1 VTTKYIATAVS
12 AVCGTGA
19 AIAGMTSGAPA
30 GRNGAPGLPAT
41 GAWFASKEFQPASP
55 PAVVGGALPPR
66 FTVTNIAGCTAI

>member
-30 GRNGAPGLPAT
+30 GRNGAPGLQAT
-41 GAWFASKEFQPASP
+41 RAWFASKEFQPTSQTAT
-55 PAVVGGALPPR
+55 AGGTVPQPI
-66 FTVTNIAGCTAI
+66 TVTNIAGCTAI